1 MIKNLSYFNTKV
13 GRFVTQTNSWLWF
26 TLLYWTSTNEV
37 PMQNND
43 ATASWKAWQ
52 RLGDPWNLGC
62 LSVRQVDSWQKYNH
76 ESLLRN
82 LKLPKGWVWS
92 STPIEHKC
100 SAYLEA
106 RKQTILIV
114 LRNNRLLFQQATV
127 IVMSKFQ
134 KRRKLL
140 LRVSNGDVND
150 QNE

>member
-1 MIKNLSYFNTKV
+1 
-13 GRFVTQTNSWLWF
+13 
-26 TLLYWTSTNEV
+26 
-37 PMQNND
+37 MQNND
-43 ATASWKAWQ
+43 ATALWKAWP
-52 RLGDPWNLGC
+52 RLGGPWNLGC
-62 LSVRQVDSWQKYNH
+62 LSACQVDSWHKYNR

-114 LRNNRLLFQQATV
+114 FRNNRLLFQQATV

-140 LRVSNGDVND
+140 LRVSNGEVND
-150 QNE
+150 QNDQNKTGFVECAVFTLLFALSKRDCTVLLQSLCFYH